1 MEKAVSPVCRIKIKV
16 WATMVVSVEMNLT
29 NYKKWL
35 KAIESE
41 LKSTRAAIGSDV
53 AIDRS
58 VLNIP
63 QKVTSTRW
71 VFKEKSN
78 RSFKARYA
86 FLGWKHKQHG
96 SNDCVITFVCRFDL
110 LVIASAMRVNIRDV
124 QNVLLGWIIHENEM
138 KSTIHFSKLCRVKE
152 HSCS

>member
-63 QKVTSTRW
+63 QKVTSTRL
-71 VFKEKSN
+71 VFKEKSD
-78 RSFKARYA
+78 RSSKAREA
-86 FLGWKHKQHG
+86 ILGWKHKHG
-96 SNDCVITFVCRFDL
+96 SNDCVTTFNSMFARLGTDYE
-110 LVIASAMRVNIRDV
+110 IRN
-124 QNVLLGWIIHENEM
+124 Q
-138 KSTIHFSKLCRVKE
+138 
-152 HSCS
+152 